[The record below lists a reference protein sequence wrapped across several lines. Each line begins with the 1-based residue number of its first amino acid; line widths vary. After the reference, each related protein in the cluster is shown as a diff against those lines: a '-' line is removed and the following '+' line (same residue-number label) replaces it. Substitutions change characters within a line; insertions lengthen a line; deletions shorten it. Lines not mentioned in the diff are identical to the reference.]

1 MPSPAS
7 SPNTKPD
14 IGATMRTAS
23 MIWQSVSEVAA
34 GAIVGWLLDLAFDTD
49 RIFLLICGLIGIG
62 VGMTTFIRTA
72 MKESRRAGL
81 ESQRF
86 LAKNPSEGVKNAGEQ
101 D

>member
-7 SPNTKPD
+7 PPGTKPD

-34 GAIVGWLLDLAFDTD
+34 GAIIGWLLDMAFETD
-49 RIFLLICGLIGIG
+49 RIFLLIGGLIGIG

-72 MKESRRAGL
+72 LKESRKAEI
-81 ESQRF
+81 ESQRHR
-86 LAKNPSEGVKNAGEQ
+86 ASRQPHEPGKSGDQA
-101 D
+101 